1 MHSNPA
7 KSSGGLTAESLCEIL
22 GSLSAARWSS
32 VDCVERPAVA
42 PRTAAVPS
50 TIHERLQARLASR
63 YPGGIYRHQALAL
76 GHLAEGA
83 DVALTTPTSSGKSLV
98 FIAGA
103 LNLLLRNPS
112 ARIIALYPVKAL
124 GNDQLGKWE
133 EALAPFG
140 MSVGVIDGDTPMKS
154 RHEVLSSNEVIIMTP
169 DILHAWFMSNL
180 HDPQIREFRG
190 QLSMVILDEAHV
202 YDGVFGAGTAYLLR
216 RLDACGG
223 HFQLIASSATVG
235 RVDEFLGKL
244 TGRNLC
250 KVDATEDGSP
260 RHQVA
265 WHRLVYGGK
274 DSIEA
279 RVVLLREL
287 AARGV
292 RFMAFA
298 DSRKAAELHAAA
310 LRRGATSVDAGD
322 EGLDDGPVTVDGILP
337 YRSGYEA
344 EDRQAIEQALASG
357 QLRGVVATSAME
369 LGVDIPGIDCV
380 VLIGEPPS
388 QKSLWQ
394 RAGRTGRHGA
404 GAVFLLGS
412 SGNHPAPLVEIL
424 GRPIEPNHLCLDNR
438 FLEYI
443 HVLCAAHE
451 AGAIGDRWNPDPISS
466 ISETTAALLEGE
478 RQGGEEIPDDLFD
491 LKARAGGNPQRAF
504 SLRNGR
510 DNNFEIHLGGER
522 VGTISFPQLFREAY
536 PGAVYYHMGRPY
548 RVRRV
553 NRTQGTVDISREK
566 HWTTTPQFHSHV
578 SIKLMPGDT
587 AMAGPGGFVYSG
599 DLQITERVSG
609 FTEKKSPVVSSN
621 EQYGPGSPWARRP
634 FDRML
639 RSTGICWALESA
651 AAPSDEAAERILST
665 ASSRFGLCRSDLGIA
680 RFRSRTN
687 PWGSSPTTG
696 LCIYDRVEG
705 GLHLTDAIYL
715 NFAEIVAA
723 ALAAALEDE
732 APEPVIS
739 YLEALAAAAQGWTDQ
754 TNSVDGAEAPAN
766 DPDTIEVITQGS
778 PAFYVHG
785 DHHESVTVVNSVPG
799 PDGDGLHYL
808 VRLSAGDF
816 KTVKSR
822 YIHPHEGESNTMRLP
837 RRLFERAAA
846 LV

>member
-7 KSSGGLTAESLCEIL
+7 KITGGLTAESLSEIL

-50 TIHERLQARLASR
+50 TIHAALQSRLSSR
-63 YPGGIYRHQALAL
+63 YPAGIYQHQALAL
-76 GHLAEGA
+76 GHLADGA

-103 LNLLLRNPS
+103 LNLLLQRPS
-112 ARIIALYPVKAL
+112 ARVIALYPMKAL
-124 GNDQLGKWE
+124 GNDQRGKWE

-140 MSVGVIDGDTPMKS
+140 MSVGIIDGETPMKS

-180 HDPQIREFRG
+180 HEAPIREFRER
-190 QLSMVILDEAHV
+190 LAMVILDEAHV
-202 YDGVFGAGTAYLLR
+202 YDGVFGAGAAYLLR
-216 RLDACGG
+216 RLDSCGG

-235 RVDEFLGKL
+235 RVDEFLGRL
-244 TGRNLC
+244 TGRMLRT
-250 KVDATEDGSP
+250 VDVTEDGSP
-260 RHQVA
+260 RHQVV

-279 RVVLLREL
+279 RVVLLKEL

-298 DSRKAAELHAAA
+298 DSRKSAELHAAA
-310 LRRGATSVDAGD
+310 LRRGVPSAVGAD
-322 EGLDDGPVTVDGILP
+322 EECDDGPETIDGILP

-344 EDRQAIEQALASG
+344 DDRQAIEQALATG
-357 QLRGVVATSAME
+357 RLRGVVATSAME

-404 GAVFLLGS
+404 GAVFMLGS
-412 SGNHPAPLVEIL
+412 SGSTATPLAEIL

-451 AGAIGDRWNPDPISS
+451 AGSIGESWNAGPISS
-466 ISETTAALLEGE
+466 ISDSTAALLEGE

-491 LKARAGGNPQRAF
+491 LKARAGGGPQRAF

-510 DNNFEIHLGGER
+510 DNNFVIHSGQNKI
-522 VGTISFPQLFREAY
+522 GTISFPQLFREAY

-553 NRTQGTVDISREK
+553 NRTKGTVDVHREK
-566 HWTTTPQFHSHV
+566 QWVTTPQFLSHV

-609 FTEKKSPVVSSN
+609 FTEKRSPVVSSN
-621 EQYGPGSPWARRP
+621 EQYGPGNTWAQRP

-639 RSTGICWALESA
+639 RSTGICWALETA
-651 AAPSDEAAERILST
+651 AVHPEEAAERILSA

-687 PWGSSPTTG
+687 PWGSSPVTG

-715 NFAEIVAA
+715 NFPEIVAA
-723 ALAAALEDE
+723 ALESAREEE
-732 APEPVIS
+732 AQEAVVS
-739 YLEALAAAAQGWTDQ
+739 YLEALVVAARGWTDQ
-754 TNSVDGAEAPAN
+754 TNAVDGAEALAN

-785 DHHESVTVVNSVPG
+785 DHHEAVTVVNPVSG
-799 PDGDGLHYL
+799 ADGDGLNYL
-808 VRLSAGDF
+808 VKLSAGDF
-816 KTVKSR
+816 KTVKAR
-822 YIHPHEGESNTMRLP
+822 YIHPLDGESNTMRLP
-837 RRLFERAAA
+837 RCLFERSANAA
-846 LV
+846 